1 MTQAIGSRAYL
12 AIQKE
17 AAFATDPQTPALVR
31 LPFTSESL
39 SRSIE
44 LIDSDTIRGVR
55 SAVPPVRGN
64 TDVAGS
70 VNFNLNAYPGEVLLG
85 ALGAVT
91 TSGETAPYT
100 HVIKVGD
107 TVPSFTIE
115 KGFSDISQFFKYQGC
130 KVNRFSLTASPT
142 GFQKASIDLI
152 GAKLTTAGT
161 SFDETLT
168 DYGLAEFDGFRIS
181 SITEGGSAITSNK
194 PTEVSFTIEN
204 NLDGDTF
211 YIGGNGQRAAVNEG
225 LVKVSGT
232 IRGLFESLALYNKA
246 VAQTETALV
255 LTYQFGTGAGTAG
268 NEYLSFDFPEV
279 VLSVNDPPI
288 EGPKGIY
295 YSIGFTAYYGNDAKA
310 SSAVITLKNTQASL

>member
-1 MTQAIGSRAYL
+1 MAQAIGSRAYL

-17 AAFATDPQTPALVR
+17 TAFATDPQTPALIR
-31 LPFTSESL
+31 LPFVSESL

-64 TDVAGS
+64 TDVAGAI
-70 VNFNLNAYPGEVLLG
+70 NFNLGAYPGEILLASMG
-85 ALGAVT
+85 SVS

-100 HVIKVGD
+100 HTIKVGD
-107 TVPSFTIE
+107 TVPSLTIE
-115 KGFSDISQFFKYQGC
+115 KGFTDIGQYFKYQGC
-130 KVNRFSLTASPT
+130 KVSKFSLTATPT
-142 GFQKASIDLI
+142 GFQKASVDIL
-152 GAKLTTAGT
+152 GAKLTTAT
-161 SFDETLT
+161 SSFDASLT
-168 DYGLAEFDGFRIS
+168 DLGLAEFDGFRIS
-181 SITEGGSAITSNK
+181 AITEGGSAIAANK

-211 YIGGNGQRAAVNEG
+211 YIGGNGQRASINEG

-232 IRGLFESLALYNKA
+232 IRGIFESLALYNKA

-255 LTYQFGTGAGTAG
+255 LTYQFGTGAGTSG
-268 NEYLSFDFPEV
+268 NEFLSFDFPEV

-310 SSAVITLKNTQASL
+310 SSAVITLKNTQATI